1 MSRTLSRKRGT
12 ERMKKYTIIGGV
24 NGVGKSS
31 LTGVL
36 VGEHNDLGI
45 VVDTDSLTAKQGG
58 DKLKG
63 GKEAIR
69 IINDCLEKGINF
81 TQETTLSG
89 KKTLRTIISAREK
102 NYYIRLYYVGISSAD
117 ESISRI
123 INRVRKGGH
132 NIPEEDVRRRYDKR
146 FEDLINILL
155 YCDEVHFY
163 DNENGFVDVGEYRNG
178 NIIFGNNYVPEWLK
192 LLKAYLANK

>member
-1 MSRTLSRKRGT
+1 
-12 ERMKKYTIIGGV
+12 MKKYTIIGGV

-36 VGEHNDLGI
+36 VGEYNDFGI
-45 VVDTDSLTAKQGG
+45 VIDTDSITAKLGG

-63 GKEAIR
+63 GKEAVK
-69 IINDCLEKGINF
+69 IIDDCLSKGVNF

-89 KKTLRTIISAREK
+89 KKTLHTISSAREK

-117 ESISRI
+117 ESIIRI
-123 INRVRKGGH
+123 NNRVRKGGH
-132 NIPEEDVRRRYDKR
+132 DIPDIDVKRRYEKR
-146 FEDLINILL
+146 FEDLISILPF
-155 YCDEVHFY
+155 CDEVHFY

-178 NIIFGNNYVPEWLK
+178 KIIFSGEYVPEWLK
-192 LLKAYLANK
+192 LLKAKLTNQ

>member
-1 MSRTLSRKRGT
+1 
-12 ERMKKYTIIGGV
+12 MKKYTIIGGV
-24 NGVGKSS
+24 NGAGKSS

-45 VVDTDSLTAKQGG
+45 VVDTDSLTAKRGG

-63 GKEAIR
+63 GREAVR
-69 IINDCLEKGINF
+69 IINDCLEKGVNF

-89 KKTLRTIISAREK
+89 KKTLRTINSAREK
-102 NYYIRLYYVGISSAD
+102 NYYIRLYYVGISSAE

-123 INRVRKGGH
+123 SNRVRKGGH
-132 NIPEEDVRRRYDKR
+132 DIPSEDVRRRYEKR
-146 FEDLINILL
+146 FEDLICILP

-178 NIIFGNNYVPEWLK
+178 NIIFGGDYIPDWLK
-192 LLKAYLANK
+192 LLKAYLTNR

>member
-1 MSRTLSRKRGT
+1 
-12 ERMKKYTIIGGV
+12 MKKYTIIGGV
-24 NGVGKSS
+24 NGAGKSS

-36 VGEHNDLGI
+36 VGEHNDFGI
-45 VVDTDSLTAKQGG
+45 VIDTDSLTAKQGG

-69 IINDCLEKGINF
+69 IINDCLEKGVNF

-89 KKTLRTIISAREK
+89 KKTLRTINSAREK
-102 NYYIRLYYVGISSAD
+102 DYYIRLYYVGISSAE

-123 INRVRKGGH
+123 NNRVRKGGH
-132 NIPEEDVRRRYDKR
+132 NIPPEDVRRRYEKR
-146 FEDLINILL
+146 LDDLINILP

-163 DNENGFVDVGEYRNG
+163 DNENGFADVGEYRNG
-178 NIIFGNNYVPEWLK
+178 NIIFSGDYIPEWLK
-192 LLKAYLANK
+192 LLKAYLANR

>member
-1 MSRTLSRKRGT
+1 
-12 ERMKKYTIIGGV
+12 MKKYTIIGGV
-24 NGVGKSS
+24 NGAGKSS

-36 VGEHNDLGI
+36 VGEYNDFGI
-45 VVDTDSLTAKQGG
+45 VIDTDSLTAKLGG

-69 IINDCLEKGINF
+69 IINDCLSKGVNF

-89 KKTLRTIISAREK
+89 KKTLRTINYAREK

-117 ESISRI
+117 ESMIRIS
-123 INRVRKGGH
+123 NRVRKGGH
-132 NIPEEDVRRRYDKR
+132 NIPAEDVKRRYEKR
-146 FEDLINILL
+146 FDDLIAILP

-178 NIIFGNNYVPEWLK
+178 NIVFSGEYVPEWLK
-192 LLKAYLANK
+192 LLKKHLTNQE

>member
-1 MSRTLSRKRGT
+1 MRI
-12 ERMKKYTIIGGV
+12 YTMIGGLD
-24 NGVGKSS
+24 GVGKSS

-69 IINDCLEKGINF
+69 IINDCLEKGVNF

-89 KKTLRTIISAREK
+89 RKTLHTINSAREK
-102 NYYIRLYYVGISSAD
+102 DYYIRLYYVGISSAE

-123 INRVRKGGH
+123 SNRVRKGGH
-132 NIPEEDVRRRYDKR
+132 NIPTEDVRRRYGKR
-146 FEDLINILL
+146 FEDLINILP
-155 YCDEVHFY
+155 YCDFLIVTRCISMITRTALSMLESIGTAISFSAVIMFP
-163 DNENGFVDVGEYRNG
+163 NGLNF
-178 NIIFGNNYVPEWLK
+178 
-192 LLKAYLANK
+192 